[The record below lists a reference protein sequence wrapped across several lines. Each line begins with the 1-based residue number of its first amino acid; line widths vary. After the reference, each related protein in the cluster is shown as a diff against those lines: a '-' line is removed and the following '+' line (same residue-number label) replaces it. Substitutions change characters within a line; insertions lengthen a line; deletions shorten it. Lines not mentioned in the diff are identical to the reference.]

1 MKHVTLSLLA
11 AGLVLAVLA
20 APAQAQRR
28 GGWSGGGYRGGYGG
42 WSGGYGGYR
51 GGYGGWYGGTGLYTS
66 PYRGGYYSPYAYNY
80 GLYNQ
85 PYYGSYYT
93 YSPTY
98 PVPYDST
105 SMMYTAPSD
114 ATVAQTQS
122 YQSFYNAPAANTNQ
136 VTVHVTVP
144 QAGARVWV
152 DNRLTEQQGTDRLF
166 VSPTLQPGQQYSYS
180 IRASWL
186 ENGREVSRQKTVTFS
201 PGQQVAVNFLD
212 TGDSTITEVLPTQP
226 ATRPAGSPPGAAD
239 RPSGI
244 TPATRPPADNPGDD
258 RRPDRSTSGSPAPG
272 RSTVPPPPPI
282 PPAPKEPVETNP
294 K

>member
-1 MKHVTLSLLA
+1 MKHVTLSLLT

-20 APAQAQRR
+20 GPAQAQRR
-28 GGWSGGGYRGGYGG
+28 GGWSGG
-42 WSGGYGGYR
+42 YGGYR
-51 GGYGGWYGGTGLYTS
+51 GWYGGTGLYAS

-80 GLYNQ
+80 GLYSQ
-85 PYYGSYYT
+85 PYYT

-122 YQSFYNAPAANTNQ
+122 YQSFYNAPAANRNQ
-136 VTVHVTVP
+136 VSVHVTVP

-166 VSPTLQPGQQYSYS
+166 VSPALQAGQQYSYA
-180 IRASWL
+180 IRASWM

-201 PGQQVAVNFLD
+201 PGQEVAVNFLD
-212 TGDSTITEVLPTQP
+212 TGDSSITEVLPTQP

-244 TPATRPPADNPGDD
+244 TPAARPPADNTGDD

-282 PPAPKEPVETNP
+282 PPTPK
-294 K
+294 